1 MKIKRR
7 LLNMK
12 NKILILLILLS
23 SLIFSGC
30 GNQVGAGSEAVKAFA
45 GSVSGV
51 SAGSSN
57 SPSSYNAELI
67 LKTNMA
73 IILEE
78 EY

>member
-1 MKIKRR
+1 
-7 LLNMK
+7 MK

-45 GSVSGV
+45 ESVSGV
-51 SAGSSN
+51 SAG
-57 SPSSYNAELI
+57 SSYNAELI